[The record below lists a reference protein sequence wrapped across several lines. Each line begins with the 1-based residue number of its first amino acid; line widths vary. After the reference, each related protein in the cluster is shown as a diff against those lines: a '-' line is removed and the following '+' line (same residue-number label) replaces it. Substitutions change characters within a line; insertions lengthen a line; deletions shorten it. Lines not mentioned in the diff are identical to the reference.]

1 MQMSSLEPSTPVG
14 VEPGNFFGRLFYI
27 IVFLIILGF
36 VRFVLWGV
44 LLVQMLL
51 HLIGARPNA
60 NAQKAG
66 QVVAEYIYR
75 IWLYLSYNT
84 DEKPFPFNSKEL

>member
-1 MQMSSLEPSTPVG
+1 MSSLQPITPVSG
-14 VEPGNFFGRLFYI
+14 DPGNFFSRLFYI
-27 IVFLIILGF
+27 VVFVIILGI

-51 HLIGARPNA
+51 HIVGARPNA

-66 QVVAEYIYR
+66 QVVAEYVYR

-84 DEKPFPFNSKEL
+84 DEKPFPFSGKKDL